1 MDDGLQN
8 NSIYQDLKICI
19 FDGSMG
25 VGNGKILPSGPL
37 RESLISGL
45 KKTNIAIIIG
55 EDKNK
60 IQQTILKNA
69 EHVNIYN
76 GIFVPDKNTI
86 QELNN
91 KKLYA
96 FSGIGIPD
104 KFYELLKSFN
114 LNLIKTRSFPDHYK
128 YKEYDLQKLVKESK
142 ELKLKLITTEKDYI
156 KIKEIVPNI
165 SNQIIPLKI
174 KLKIN
179 NKDQLIEKIKSA
191 IYEKN
196 K

>member
-25 VGNGKILPSGPL
+25 LGNGRILPSGPL

-69 EHVNIYN
+69 SN
-76 GIFVPDKNTI
+76 GIGKHRYNIFNQNCQHWST
-86 QELNN
+86 QMATNQCFT
-91 KKLYA
+91 YA
-96 FSGIGIPD
+96 FQPKINNSLIGYSKVVQEKRIA
-104 KFYELLKSFN
+104 E
-114 LNLIKTRSFPDHYK
+114 
-128 YKEYDLQKLVKESK
+128 LQKK
-142 ELKLKLITTEKDYI
+142 LKLKPKPES
-156 KIKEIVPNI
+156 ESESE
-165 SNQIIPLKI
+165 SNLATVSN
-174 KLKIN
+174 N
-179 NKDQLIEKIKSA
+179 NKDKD
-191 IYEKN
+191 N
-196 K
+196 

>member
-1 MDDGLQN
+1 MVSFNKSKNNIEENLQSEILLELNN
-8 NSIYQDLKICI
+8 NSQSEIV
-19 FDGSMG
+19 
-25 VGNGKILPSGPL
+25 VG
-37 RESLISGL
+37 
-45 KKTNIAIIIG
+45 
-55 EDKNK
+55 DKNK
-60 IQQTILKNA
+60 IQQTILKNR
-69 EHVNIYN
+69 EHVNVYN
-76 GIFVPDKNTI
+76 GVFVPDKNTI

-96 FSGIGIPD
+96 FAGIGIPD

-179 NKDQLIEKIKSA
+179 NKDQLIEKFKSA
-191 IYEKN
+191 IYQKN
-196 K
+196 